1 MRLLPLLSLPL
12 LVPIAAS
19 AQATVRSNA
28 QLRATPNGV
37 PIATLHE
44 GATLERGKTSDGWTR
59 VTLEGYV
66 YKTGIGGKRDTFRI
80 SAASDGVLLRESPS
94 PKGEQL
100 ASMKEGMGL
109 VRVGSRGDWLKVR
122 RTAWVKSSLLE
133 KESSRSV
140 ATAKPG
146 AKPGAKSD
154 VGTESGSGAKPRSS
168 AAAPS
173 SGGGAAAE
181 SESGDATTTS
191 HGDVAAAGDSA
202 RKSDAAGT
210 MIAHRTTELRLAPG
224 GKRVAAVDSNASV
237 SVIARERGWTFVRVE
252 GWVPDS
258 ALVPEAGTMLTA
270 ISAADLRAQPERYD
284 GQTVRWEVQKI
295 ALQTADPLRKELAPD
310 EPYLL
315 ARGPGDE
322 HSLLYLA
329 LPPSL
334 VDQARRIEPLA
345 RIVVTARVRAGRSE
359 PSGVPLLD
367 VMSIAE
373 R

>member
-1 MRLLPLLSLPL
+1 MRLLPLLSLLL
-12 LVPIAAS
+12 LVPVAAS
-19 AQATVRSNA
+19 AQATVRANA

-44 GATLERGKTSDGWTR
+44 GATLERGKTSAGWTR

-66 YKTGIGGKRDTFRI
+66 YKAGVGGKRDTFRI
-80 SAASDGVLLRESPS
+80 SAASDGVLLRESAS
-94 PKGEQL
+94 PQGKQL

-109 VRVGSRGDWLKVR
+109 VRVGARGDWLKVR

-133 KESSRSV
+133 KESSTTV
-140 ATAKPG
+140 ASAKGDRVKG
-146 AKPGAKSD
+146 AKPA
-154 VGTESGSGAKPRSS
+154 AKPLSS
-168 AAAPS
+168 AEKTPPS
-173 SGGGAAAE
+173 RSGQMGAGDSA
-181 SESGDATTTS
+181 DATTTS
-191 HGDVAAAGDSA
+191 HGDVEYGSDSVGAKSGAA
-202 RKSDAAGT
+202 RT
-210 MIAHRTTELRLAPG
+210 MVTHGTTELRLAPG
-224 GKRVAAVDSNASV
+224 GTRVAALDSSASV
-237 SVIARERGWTFVRVE
+237 SVLGRERGWTLVRVE

-258 ALVPEAGTMLTA
+258 VLVPEAGTMLTA
-270 ISAADLRAQPERYD
+270 ISAADLRTQPERYD

-295 ALQTADPLRKELAPD
+295 ALQTADPLRKGLAPE

>member
-1 MRLLPLLSLPL
+1 MRLLPLLSLSL
-12 LVPIAAS
+12 LVPVAAS
-19 AQATVRSNA
+19 AQATVRTNA

-37 PIATLHE
+37 LIATLHE
-44 GATLERGKTSDGWTR
+44 GATLERGKTSGGWTR

-80 SAASDGVLLRESPS
+80 SAASDGVLLRESAS
-94 PKGEQL
+94 PKGKQL
-100 ASMKEGMGL
+100 ASMREGMGL

-133 KESSRSV
+133 KESSTTV
-140 ATAKPG
+140 ARAKRDSKG
-146 AKPGAKSD
+146 DAKSEAKSD
-154 VGTESGSGAKPRSS
+154 AKARPSAGETPSSGSGAAAVSGS
-168 AAAPS
+168 A
-173 SGGGAAAE
+173 
-181 SESGDATTTS
+181 DATTTS
-191 HGDVAAAGDSA
+191 HGDIADASDSLVA
-202 RKSDAAGT
+202 KSDAAQT
-210 MIAHRTTELRLAPG
+210 MVTHGTTELRLAPE
-224 GKRVAAVDSNASV
+224 GKRVAALDSSASV
-237 SVIARERGWTFVRVE
+237 AVLGRERGWTLVRVE

-258 ALVPEAGTMLTA
+258 VLVPEAGTMLTS

-295 ALQTADPLRKELAPD
+295 ALQKADPLRKGLAPD

-329 LPPSL
+329 IPPSL
-334 VDQARRIEPLA
+334 LDQARRVEPLA

>member
-12 LVPIAAS
+12 LVPVAAS
-19 AQATVRSNA
+19 AQATVRTNA
-28 QLRATPNGV
+28 QLRATPNGAL
-37 PIATLHE
+37 IATLHE
-44 GATLERGKTSDGWTR
+44 GATLERGKTSAGWTR

-80 SAASDGVLLRESPS
+80 SAASDGVLLRESAS
-94 PKGEQL
+94 PRGKQL

-109 VRVGSRGDWLKVR
+109 VRVGSHGDWLKVR

-133 KESSRSV
+133 KEGPSTLAS
-140 ATAKPG
+140 AKPD
-146 AKPGAKSD
+146 AKAGSKSD
-154 VGTESGSGAKPRSS
+154 VKSESKSGAKPRPS
-168 AAAPS
+168 AAPS
-173 SGGGAAAE
+173 SGGGTAAE

-191 HGDVAAAGDSA
+191 HGDVAADSDSTNA
-202 RKSDAAGT
+202 KSDAAGS

-224 GKRVAAVDSNASV
+224 GKRVAALDSSASV

-258 ALVPEAGTMLTA
+258 ALIPETGTMLTA
-270 ISAADLRAQPERYD
+270 ISAADLRAQPERYA

-295 ALQTADPLRKELAPD
+295 ALQAADPLRKELAPD

>member
-12 LVPIAAS
+12 LVPVAVS
-19 AQATVRSNA
+19 AQATVRTNA

-37 PIATLHE
+37 PIATLHV
-44 GATLERGKTSDGWTR
+44 GATLERGKSSAGWTR

-80 SAASDGVLLRESPS
+80 SAASDGVLLRESAS
-94 PKGEQL
+94 PKGKQL

-133 KESSRSV
+133 KEGTSTVASAKRDTRSDTKPDAKPIASAEKTPPSRSGEM
-140 ATAKPG
+140 G
-146 AKPGAKSD
+146 ASD
-154 VGTESGSGAKPRSS
+154 
-168 AAAPS
+168 
-173 SGGGAAAE
+173 
-181 SESGDATTTS
+181 SGDATTTS
-191 HGDVAAAGDSA
+191 HGDVAYGSDSVAA
-202 RKSDAAGT
+202 KSDAAHTMVTHGT
-210 MIAHRTTELRLAPG
+210 TDLRIAPG
-224 GKRVAAVDSNASV
+224 GNRVAALDSSASV
-237 SVIARERGWTFVRVE
+237 AVLGRERGWTLVRVE

-258 ALVPEAGTMLTA
+258 VLVPEAGTMLTTL
-270 ISAADLRAQPERYD
+270 SAADLRTQPERYA

-295 ALQTADPLRKELAPD
+295 ALQTADPLRKGLAPD

-315 ARGPGDE
+315 ARGPGEE